1 MLISAEFLILAI
13 TILAIAAVGLCY
25 LPIISDVVSS
35 IVEQQ
40 KEKRLARASERRAIK
55 QVEQKLLAFH
65 QESLRK
71 MEEKTEKILSEQL
84 KAISGNH
91 SESLSQLSAAI
102 KNDYDQNRQELK
114 AVTDKYLGETKIALS
129 GLVPKAEK
137 RVDEELTKQL
147 QTTKAELA
155 DYKKQQIKKVD
166 DEVAVLVEKTIYKTL
181 GKTLCQK
188 DQTALIYEA
197 LAEAKE
203 EGFFDRRAQ

>member
-1 MLISAEFLILAI
+1 MLINAEFLIFAI
-13 TILAIAAVGLCY
+13 TTLALAAVGLCY

-35 IVEQQ
+35 IVAQQ
-40 KEKRLARASERRAIK
+40 KEKRLTCASEKQAIK
-55 QVEQKLLAFH
+55 QMEQKLLAFH

-71 MEEKTEKILSEQL
+71 IEEKTE
-84 KAISGNH
+84 NFF
-91 SESLSQLSAAI
+91 SESLSQLSTAI

-114 AVTDKYLGETKIALS
+114 TVTDKYLGETKLALS

-147 QTTKAELA
+147 QTTKNELA

-166 DEVAVLVEKTIYKTL
+166 NEITTLVERTVYKTL
-181 GKTLCQK
+181 GRVLSQK
-188 DQTALIYEA
+188 DQTNLIYEA

-203 EGFFDRRAQ
+203 EGFFEKNAK